1 MTIVATKVSK
11 IFGLEKTKALDDV
24 SLKIEPG
31 EFIALTGRSGS
42 GKSTM
47 LYVLSS
53 LDLPTQ
59 GKVEVDGADL
69 AKMKSRELHQFRNR
83 KIGFVFQFHYLLPE
97 LTAFENVLM
106 PAVKAGEREQRSER
120 AKELLTQFGL
130 ADKFKRL
137 ATQLSGGE
145 QQRVA
150 IARALIME
158 PKYLF
163 ADEPTGN
170 LDLANGEIVMDILRR
185 ANTEQKMTVI
195 LVTHESDFASRASRS
210 INLLDGRISDEPRA

>member
-1 MTIVATKVSK
+1 MSIVVHHVSK
-11 IFGLEKTKALDDV
+11 IFGIDQTKALDDV
-24 SLKIEPG
+24 SFRIEQG

-47 LYVLSS
+47 LYVLST
-53 LDLPTQ
+53 LDSPTL
-59 GKVEVDGADL
+59 GTVEINGLDS
-69 AKMKSRELHQFRNR
+69 AKMKKTVRHRFRNLE
-83 KIGFVFQFHYLLPE
+83 IGFVFQFHYLLPE
-97 LTAFENVLM
+97 LTALENVLM
-106 PAVKAGEREQRSER
+106 PAVKAKQYQQRLPR
-120 AKELLTQFGL
+120 ARMLLEHFDLGG
-130 ADKFKRL
+130 KINRL

-170 LDLANGEIVMDILRR
+170 LDTVNGEIVMKILQK
-185 ANTEQKMTVI
+185 ANREQNMTVV
-195 LVTHESDFASRASRS
+195 LVTHETDFAALADRQIKLIDGHIASANS
-210 INLLDGRISDEPRA
+210 

>member
-1 MTIVATKVSK
+1 MTIVATEVSK

-53 LDLPTQ
+53 LDLPTH